1 MTKLITMN
9 FRPKLSLKIKF
20 VLLLLIAT
28 AVPVGAQLLPDST
41 TAKVDQLFSKWNSKD
56 APGCVAGVIIG
67 DQLVYAKGFGL
78 ANLENGTVNDP
89 SSIFYMCSVSKQF
102 AGYAIALLA
111 GEGKVDLD
119 ADIHVYLPWMS
130 DFGGKKITVRNL
142 LNHTSGLRDDIG
154 LSQFFGLGTDGMLT
168 QDLALKILKKQHT
181 LNFDPGDKFSY
192 SNSNY
197 VLLAE
202 IVKKASGKSFR
213 AYVDFAI
220 FKPLGMNSSAF
231 IDNYSEV
238 IKNRAASYEKDGAL
252 YRNANQN
259 VYTLGDGGLFTNIL
273 DMAKWITNFYQ
284 PKAGTAKDIALMTTS
299 GKLSNGKPI
308 TYAMGID
315 VVMHRGHTRYIHNG
329 GLAGYR
335 TVIAVYPELEIG
347 FLVFGNAGDQD
358 VYNKVN
364 QLAELFVA
372 DRSVKENQ
380 VEAKRDEAITLK
392 DSIEIKKWAG
402 TYIATNGY
410 KVAIAYRSGKL
421 YANNTAEL
429 ASEAPGLFY
438 MVARSSVKYKFTLD
452 SKTREAKAS
461 LSSPVLTRN
470 IDMSRIPNSPIS
482 GDMLKAYEG
491 TYISDEVECA
501 FNIEARGK
509 SLYMSSKATDP
520 VKIVL
525 AGPDHLFMEG
535 GLLSHVLVIRD
546 KTGRI
551 TGFEFT
557 SGDTSGMIFKKT

>member
-1 MTKLITMN
+1 ML
-9 FRPKLSLKIKF
+9 LSL
-20 VLLLLIAT
+20 AT
-28 AVPVGAQLLPDST
+28 AVGAGAQTLPDST
-41 TAKVDQLFSKWNSKD
+41 TAKVDQLFAKWNSKD

-130 DFGGKKITVRNL
+130 DFGGKKITIRNL

-154 LSQFFGLGTDGMLT
+154 LSQFFGLGTDGVLT

-181 LNFDPGDKFSY
+181 LNFDPGEKFSY

-213 AYVDFAI
+213 AYVDSAI

-231 IDNYSEV
+231 IDNHSEV
-238 IKNRAASYEKDGAL
+238 IKNRVASYEKDGAL

-273 DMAKWITNFYQ
+273 DMAKWVNNFYT
-284 PKAGTAKDIALMTTS
+284 PKAGTAKDIAMMTTP
-299 GKLSNGKPI
+299 GKLSNGKAI

-315 VVMHRGHTRYIHNG
+315 VVMHRGYKRYIHNG

-335 TVIAVYPELEIG
+335 TIIAVYPELKIG

-358 VYNKVN
+358 IYNKVN
-364 QLAELFVA
+364 QLAELFVT

-380 VEAKRDEAITLK
+380 VVAKSDPIIALK
-392 DSIEIKKWAG
+392 DSTEIKKWAG
-402 TYIATNGY
+402 TYIATHGY
-410 KVAIAYRSGKL
+410 KVAIAYRAGKL

-429 ASEAPGLFY
+429 APEAPGLFH
-438 MVARSSVKYKFTLD
+438 MAARSSVKYKFTID
-452 SKTREAKAS
+452 PKTMKAKAS
-461 LSSPVLTRN
+461 LSSPVLVKN
-470 IDMSRIPNSPIS
+470 IEMSRVPDSPVS
-482 GDMLKAYEG
+482 GAMLQAYVG
-491 TYISDEVECA
+491 TYISDEVGCT
-501 FNIEARGK
+501 FHIELRGN
-509 SLYMSSKATDP
+509 SLYMSNKATDP
-520 VKIVL
+520 VKIAFV
-525 AGPDHLFMEG
+525 GPDHLFMES
-535 GLLSHVLVIRD
+535 GLLNHVLMTRD
-546 KTGRI
+546 RTGKI

-557 SGDTSGMIFKKT
+557 SGDTSGMLFKKT